1 VGKSKAKEMML
12 TGRTYT
18 GAEALEMNLVNTV
31 FPDDEFDASVAKFC
45 ADMLANSWH
54 SLRGY
59 KMLMMETDGMTLDEG
74 LAYEVYNGVG
84 VGPDMAERISGFVK
98 K

>member
-1 VGKSKAKEMML
+1 
-12 TGRTYT
+12 
-18 GAEALEMNLVNTV
+18 
-31 FPDDEFDASVAKFC
+31 
-45 ADMLANSWH
+45 MLANSWH

-74 LAYEVYNGVG
+74 LAYEVYNGIG
-84 VGPDMAERISGFVK
+84 VGPEMAERINGFGK